1 MNKFVVVGGH
11 GVLSF
16 SLIVYLSGKP
26 SEVHFHRV
34 FEVRQ
39 AMQRTTQA
47 ITVSAMGL
55 VLVATL
61 MGCASSG
68 STNTPSV
75 KPLSS
80 AAPAPATVA
89 GPTFNTV
96 NSDGKKITT
105 AIAWSALGTGTPA
118 CNTFA
123 KKYPKYAVQFVDIT
137 ATVTYPIEDAA
148 AGSAPYS
155 IQSPGLGLLRNAVK
169 ELYKPVEIGAVFH
182 QRCQRHP
189 PHDGNDQS
197 NGTRGD
203 LREQR
208 RRWHRRGRKTAH
220 LETRHEDDLHGK
232 DNSHLRERKDDKIPE
247 WRLQSGA
254 GEDRQH

>member
-1 MNKFVVVGGH
+1 
-11 GVLSF
+11 
-16 SLIVYLSGKP
+16 
-26 SEVHFHRV
+26 
-34 FEVRQ
+34 
-39 AMQRTTQA
+39 MQRTTQA

-80 AAPAPATVA
+80 AAPAPVTVA

-155 IQSPGLGLLRNAVK
+155 INVVSGIPLMMGMTKATVLGGICANNDDVGTAVGGKLLIWKPGTKTTFTAKITLTYVSEKTTKSP
-169 ELYKPVEIGAVFH
+169 
-182 QRCQRHP
+182 
-189 PHDGNDQS
+189 
-197 NGTRGD
+197 NGD
-203 LREQR
+203 FSLAPE
-208 RRWHRRGRKTAH
+208 KTASI
-220 LETRHEDDLHGK
+220 EIADVSAADCAAAATNGFSTTVDTFNGQFCQI
-232 DNSHLRERKDDKIPE
+232 SHP
-247 WRLQSGA
+247 
-254 GEDRQH
+254 